1 MSLVSDR
8 PAAARRTQI
17 GVALLALACRAL
29 ALHGCG
35 AHSSGDA
42 AKSAATDA
50 TAAGSTNAAS
60 PAGARATGAARP
72 VDAARIVAADPGEW
86 VSHGRD
92 YAERR
97 YSPLDQIDESNVGKL
112 GLAWSFDLQS
122 DHGVEATPLV
132 ADGVMYVSAP
142 WSILHA
148 LDAATGAKLWTFDPE
163 VPRSYARKICCG
175 FVNRGVA
182 LWGDRVFI
190 GTLDGRLI
198 AVDRATGAQA
208 WSTSTVEPGFSYS
221 ITGAPRVVEG
231 KVVIGNA
238 GADLGARGYVS
249 AYDARTGALAWRTYT
264 VPGDPSK
271 PFESKA
277 MAEAAKT
284 WTGEWWKAGGGGTV
298 WDGMA
303 FDPDLRL
310 LYVGTGNGSP
320 HVRWLRSPGGGDN
333 LYLSSILAL
342 RPDTGELVWH
352 YQTTPAESW
361 DYTSTQH
368 IMLADLEI
376 GGRPRKVLLHAPK
389 NGFFFVIDRATGEFI
404 SAEPIVPVSWA
415 SHYDAKGRPVETP
428 NADFRTES
436 RFIRPSPY
444 GAHSWPPMSL
454 HPKTGLVYLPVSN
467 MGYVFGGDPEWKFK
481 QGSWNT
487 GLDMSVF
494 ESFGEA
500 ESTEGWGAYL
510 IAWDPVAKREVWRH
524 THRTAF
530 NGGTLSTGDDLL
542 FEGSADGRFVAYRAS
557 DGTQLWES
565 PVGTG
570 AMAGPVTYVA
580 NGEQYVAVA
589 AGWGG
594 SFGLSGG
601 EAALLA
607 GVRGG
612 GRVLAWKLGGT
623 AVVPPGKAPL
633 GPVPAPAYQV
643 TATDQEKRK
652 GSVLYHTQC
661 SACHGPGAIGGGSAV
676 PDLRYLD
683 ATQHSLFAKTVLGG
697 LHEPAGMPRFDD
709 LLSADDVRLIQAYVL
724 QQAAKGH
731 AAEKTQKR
739 GGPDA

>member
-1 MSLVSDR
+1 MMSVARRPRFAVFAGVLLAGLLASCSNLSSDESR
-8 PAAARRTQI
+8 GGKGAAAQ
-17 GVALLALACRAL
+17 
-29 ALHGCG
+29 G
-35 AHSSGDA
+35 AG
-42 AKSAATDA
+42 
-50 TAAGSTNAAS
+50 
-60 PAGARATGAARP
+60 PRP
-72 VDAARIVAADPGEW
+72 VDAARIIAADPGDW
-86 VSHGRD
+86 LAHGRT
-92 YAERR
+92 YGEQR
-97 YSPLDQIDESNVGKL
+97 YSPLDQIDASNVDQL
-112 GLAWSFDLQS
+112 GLAWSFDLAS

-142 WSILHA
+142 WSIVYA
-148 LDAATGAKLWTFDPE
+148 LDAATGERLWTFDPE
-163 VPRSYARKICCG
+163 VPRAHARKICCG

-182 LWGDRVFI
+182 LWNDRVFV

-198 AVDRATGAQA
+198 AIDRATGRAV

-231 KVVIGNA
+231 RVVIGNA

-249 AYDARTGALAWRTYT
+249 AYDAQTGELAWRTYT
-264 VPGDPSK
+264 VPGDPAK
-271 PFESKA
+271 GFESPA
-277 MAEAAKT
+277 MERAAKT

-303 FDPDLRL
+303 YDPELRL

-342 RPDTGELVWH
+342 RPDTGEQVWH

-368 IMLADLEI
+368 ILLADLEI
-376 GGRPRKVLLHAPK
+376 GGRLRKVLLHAPK
-389 NGFFFVIDRATGEFI
+389 NGFFFVIDRETGEFI
-404 SAEPIVPVSWA
+404 SAKPIAPVSWA
-415 SHYDAKGRPVETP
+415 SHYDEDGRPVETE
-428 NADFRTES
+428 NADFRSGS
-436 RFIRPSPY
+436 RLIRPSPY
-444 GAHSWPPMSL
+444 GAHTWTPMSL
-454 HPKTGLVYLPVSN
+454 HPKTGLVYLPVVD
-467 MGYVFGGDPEWKFK
+467 MPYVYGGDPDWKF
-481 QGSWNT
+481 QPNGWNT
-487 GLDMSVF
+487 GLDMSAF
-494 ESFGEA
+494 ETFGET
-500 ESTEGWGAYL
+500 ESNESWGAYL
-510 IAWDPVAKREVWRH
+510 LAWDPVNQREVWRH
-524 THRTAF
+524 THRTGF

-542 FEGSADGRFVAYRAS
+542 FEGAADGRFVAYRAS
-557 DGTQLWES
+557 DGEPLWES

-570 AMAGPVTYVA
+570 AMAGPITYLV

-623 AVVPPGKAPL
+623 AVVPPGKPPL
-633 GPVPAPAYQV
+633 GPVPAPPITV
-643 TATDQEKRK
+643 HATEQELRRA
-652 GSVLYHTQC
+652 SVLYHTQC
-661 SACHGPGAIGGGSAV
+661 SACHGPGVIGGGSAV

-683 ATQHSLFAKTVLGG
+683 ATQHSLFEQTVLGG

-709 LLSADDVRLIQAYVL
+709 LLSKDDVRIVQAYIL
-724 QQAAKGH
+724 KQAAKGH
-731 AAEKTQKR
+731 AAELEQKAR
-739 GGPDA
+739 